1 MRQSSVFSA
10 PLAETARSNLKS
22 VIRDAVRHPPDCPAL
37 LVFDR
42 DSPLARLLAT
52 AYETALPEARAIEF
66 SETKSDEVL
75 GAAAA
80 LSPGDLVVLV
90 ESSRFPLAAH
100 RFRVELFEKGLKVI
114 EHPHLGRIQ
123 DSELA
128 AYVDSLA
135 YDATYYRAVGPE
147 LKRRIDRATGAKLVG
162 ASGPLVYDGP
172 LEAAKLNIGDYTGQ
186 VNIGGQFPIGE
197 VFTESRDLAS
207 VSGTVEL
214 FAFGAADFSVVAPE
228 SPIRL
233 RIEAG
238 RIAAAESAPRDFDSI
253 LAEIR
258 DSEGE
263 VWLRELGFGMNR
275 AFTRERRVSDVG
287 SYERM
292 CGIHLSLG
300 AKHAI
305 YAKPGFSKRRVKYH
319 VDVFAA
325 VERAEIDGETVYADG
340 KYVV

>member
-1 MRQSSVFSA
+1 MRQSGVYPA
-10 PLAETARSNLKS
+10 PLAETACSNLKS
-22 VIRDAVRHPPDCPAL
+22 VVRDALRHSPDSPAL

-42 DSPLARLLAT
+42 DSPLSRLLSTVYAS
-52 AYETALPEARAIEF
+52 ALPDAFAIEYSEARSADI
-66 SETKSDEVL
+66 L
-75 GAAAA
+75 RAAAELA
-80 LSPGDLVVLV
+80 AGSLVVLV

-100 RFRVELFEKGLKVI
+100 RFRVELFERGLKVI

-123 DSELA
+123 DSELET
-128 AYVDSLA
+128 YVDSLA
-135 YDATYYRAVGPE
+135 YDAAYYRTVGPA
-147 LKRRIDRATGAKLVG
+147 LKARIDRASGAKLLG
-162 ASGPLVYDGP
+162 ASGSLLYDGP
-172 LEAAKLNIGDYTGQ
+172 LEAAKLNIGDYSGQ
-186 VNIGGQFPIGE
+186 VNVGGQFPIGE

-214 FAFGAADFSVVAPE
+214 FAYGAADFSVNAPE
-228 SPIRL
+228 IPIRL
-233 RIEAG
+233 RVESG
-238 RIAAAESAPRDFDSI
+238 RVAAAESAPPDFESI

-258 DSEGE
+258 ENEGE
-263 VWLRELGFGMNR
+263 VWLRELGFGLNR

-325 VERAEIDGETVYADG
+325 VERAEIDGETVYAEG
-340 KYVV
+340 GYTI